1 MTVTQ
6 RPGVIEFAS
15 NMPDYIMD
23 ADATISFEV
32 KIGNQTILSEDY
44 SPDAEFKVRIRRLG
58 QFCRKAL
65 WGSWPGNETY
75 TSMANLANTFSFYIN
90 GEKDSDCYVL
100 FSRVFTKKIVTDQIL
115 LSSINEKVIRR
126 GVPDYTSFFLRQ
138 GQSVNVQINTDEG
151 VQTKTIYTENTS
163 DMISTLDTSVDTIQQ
178 LFPGVSFNS
187 YSVGSMKFHIDAT
200 SYAEKY
206 IFRFK
211 NVFDCTEIV
220 CATGFMQLKGEDNSE
235 TAYMYG
241 IERKF
246 VINRNDVYTVNSG
259 VIFKQSDY
267 RLWHDFLN
275 CQEASILVDDTW
287 YDIVITQQNYE
298 RDYRKNILKAV
309 EFSFRLADPEN
320 SGVI

>member
-32 KIGNQTILSEDY
+32 KIDNQTILSEDY
-44 SPDAEFKVRIRRLG
+44 SPDAEFKIRIRRLG
-58 QFCRKAL
+58 LFCRKAL
-65 WGSWPGNETY
+65 WGIWPSQDAFTY
-75 TSMANLANTFSFYIN
+75 IDTVAKTFSFYIN
-90 GEKDSDCYVL
+90 GVKDSDCFVL
-100 FSRVFTKKIVTDQIL
+100 FSRVKNNKIVNDQIL
-115 LSSINEKVIRR
+115 LSCINEKVVRR
-126 GVPDYTSFFLRQ
+126 GVPDFTSFFLKV
-138 GQSVNVQINTDEG
+138 GQSVIVQCHTSDG
-151 VQTKTIYTENTS
+151 LQTKTLYTENTC
-163 DMISTLDTSVDTIQQ
+163 DRVLTFDTSVDTIKSMFDGA
-178 LFPGVSFNS
+178 LFST

-200 SYAEKY
+200 SYAEKF

>member
-32 KIGNQTILSEDY
+32 KIDNQTILSEDY

-100 FSRVFTKKIVTDQIL
+100 FSRVFTKKIVSDQIL

-151 VQTKTIYTENTS
+151 VQIKTIYTENTS

-200 SYAEKY
+200 SYAEKF

-211 NVFDCTEIV
+211 NVFDCTEVV
-220 CATGFMQLKGEDNSE
+220 CATGFMKMKGEDNSE

-259 VIFKQSDY
+259 VVFLQSDY

-275 CQEASILVDDTW
+275 CQEASILVDGTW